1 MNRLLI
7 FIASLSCAGFSAV
20 NAEQYWIAYEG
31 DDFPENEGWN
41 RIYGDG
47 QWPPEDE
54 PDRWIEEGQLV
65 IDTSRNDQLAEYY
78 WLPLT
83 DPGIGET
90 FVAEW
95 RVRSEILSGQ
105 RDNGVVFAR
114 DALPAHV
121 GFHLQPDG
129 LLVSTEGVIIPLDP
143 TISHTYRFESSD
155 MESYRLLI
163 DGDVA
168 HESHFETD
176 TLLQSYTAWGA
187 GTVGASS
194 ISHWDY
200 YRYGV
205 VPEPSAL
212 ALLGLGGVAA
222 NHLKRRHFH
231 GETHHENKKDRDHS
245 ASDRSTRGTVRA
257 WAKRDCSVGQRA
269 A

>member
-1 MNRLLI
+1 VIRVVCFVLALA
-7 FIASLSCAGFSAV
+7 FGVASARAD
-20 NAEQYWIAYEG
+20 EYWVAYEG
-31 DDFPENEGWN
+31 NDFPENEGWN
-41 RIYGDG
+41 RLYGDG

-54 PDRWIEEGQLV
+54 PDRWIEDGELV
-65 IDTSRNDQLAEYY
+65 IDTSRDDQLWEYY

-114 DALPAHV
+114 DAFAAHV
-121 GFHLQPDG
+121 GFHLQPNG

-143 TISHTYRFESSD
+143 SISHTYRFESSD
-155 MESYRLLI
+155 MDSYRLFI

-176 TLLQSYTAWGA
+176 TLLQSYTAGGA

-194 ISHWDY
+194 ISHWHY

-205 VPEPSAL
+205 VPEPRSVSLFAL
-212 ALLGLGGVAA
+212 GLLGG
-222 NHLKRRHFH
+222 RRL
-231 GETHHENKKDRDHS
+231 S
-245 ASDRSTRGTVRA
+245 
-257 WAKRDCSVGQRA
+257 
-269 A
+269 